1 MNLQAAT
8 RGAAGNLAHDPT
20 RPPVSCQPVLT
31 GVHFLEDL
39 AMARDPTPTFGFSL
53 AVVRRGRRALLVHER
68 KHGQEWYLPAG
79 RKEPLETFT
88 DAALRETQ
96 EEAGI
101 DIVLEGVLGIEH
113 RPLPGGSRVRVIF
126 LAREAGDTPP
136 KSIADEHSLKAGFF
150 TLEEMFALPLR
161 GDDVL
166 YWVKRALEGGV
177 VAPLSLLDEGSA
189 EQALLK
195 RSSSS

>member
-1 MNLQAAT
+1 M
-8 RGAAGNLAHDPT
+8 
-20 RPPVSCQPVLT
+20 S
-31 GVHFLEDL
+31 
-39 AMARDPTPTFGFSL
+39 RDPIPTHGFSL
-53 AVVRRGRRALLVHER
+53 AVVKRGRRALLVHER
-68 KHGQEWYLPAG
+68 KHGQGWYLPAG
-79 RKEPLETFT
+79 RKEPLETYA
-88 DAALRETQ
+88 DAALRETK

-113 RPLPGGSRVRVIF
+113 RPLPGGARMRVIF
-126 LAREAGDTPP
+126 LAREAGDAQPKTTP
-136 KSIADEHSLKAGFF
+136 DEHSLEAAFF
-150 TLEEMFALPLR
+150 SLEEMFALPLR

-177 VAPLSLLDEGSA
+177 VAPLSLLDEGTA